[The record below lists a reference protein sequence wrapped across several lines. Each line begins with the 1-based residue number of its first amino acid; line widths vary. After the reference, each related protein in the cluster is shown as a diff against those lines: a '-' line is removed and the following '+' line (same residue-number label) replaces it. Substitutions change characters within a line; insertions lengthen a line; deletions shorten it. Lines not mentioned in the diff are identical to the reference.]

1 MTHGLGWQRGLPD
14 QRDHRHRFGAAAAV
28 APQVDL
34 RTTGNLPT
42 VWDQQN
48 IGSCVP
54 HGVSAA
60 YVFSLRAQGLIA
72 KPDDYMP
79 SRLFVYY
86 NGRVIGNTVASDSG
100 LTITDGIK
108 ELNRY
113 GAPPESG
120 WPYVTSRFTTK
131 PPAPSYAEGLL
142 HEAVKYAQVGQTP
155 NEMRACLTAGTPF
168 VIGFMVYD
176 SFESPTTELNGVVT
190 MPKSTETAL
199 GGHCILAVGYL
210 PGAQLRAAFSK
221 QGESTANIVDTTM
234 YYIMRNSW
242 GADWGHGGYCF
253 MPEAYL
259 TGTLS
264 DDFWTV
270 QTVSA
275 PDPAPAPPTPGP
287 VVKDLID
294 RKAAIAALQGL
305 ATAS

>member
-1 MTHGLGWQRGLPD
+1 MIDATKFGLGWVRGLPD
-14 QRDHRHRFGAAAAV
+14 QRDRRYTFGAAAAV

-34 RTTGNLPT
+34 RATGNVPAI
-42 VWDQQN
+42 WNQQD

-54 HGVSAA
+54 HGVGFA

-72 KPDDYMP
+72 KPDDYLP

-86 NGRVIGNTVASDSG
+86 NGRVIENTVDSDSG

-120 WPYVTSRFTTK
+120 WPYVTSRFTEK
-131 PPAPSYAEGLL
+131 PPEASYREGLL

-155 NEMRACLTAGTPF
+155 NEMRACLTAGLPF
-168 VIGFMVYD
+168 VIGFTVYD
-176 SFESPTTELNGVVT
+176 SFQSSATASNGVML
-190 MPKSTETAL
+190 MPRSTERVL
-199 GGHCILAVGYL
+199 GGHCIAAVGYL
-210 PGAQLRAAFSK
+210 PGSALRAAFTK
-221 QGESTANIVDTTM
+221 QGETTVNISDSTM

-242 GADWGHGGYCF
+242 GWEWGHNGYCF
-253 MPEAYL
+253 MPEQYL
-259 TGTLS
+259 TGNLS

-275 PDPAPAPPTPGP
+275 PDPTPPAP
-287 VVKDLID
+287 VAKDLID